1 MNSFELLAGFIL
13 PLYGLASVSGI
24 AGIVARKRLLRQ
36 GGALLAVCG
45 FAAQTVSLLGG
56 SHALLPQGLSW
67 GAYLQLMAWFLVL
80 CGLLGWWRMKTPTPA
95 IFAAPLAL
103 IFFCMAL
110 PYQQQAIVL
119 PPQLSAPFYALH
131 IGSLFLCLGL
141 MALAFGAGMLFVLLE
156 KRLKRKSLVK
166 GFLQDMPALSVL
178 DRINAAAVATGFPL
192 YTLGIVS
199 GYLWAKP
206 VFGTTVSGDPKE
218 ILSVIIWGL
227 YAVLFHNRLICGWK
241 GRKPALFIIAIFAL
255 SVFSVLFINVFLT
268 THHSIIRQ

>member
-1 MNSFELLAGFIL
+1 MNSFESMTGIVLL
-13 PLYGLASVSGI
+13 LYGIASLSGLGGI
-24 AGIVARKRLLRQ
+24 AARHALLKQ
-36 GGALLAVCG
+36 GGALCAVLG
-45 FAAQTVSLLGG
+45 FAAQTFSLLNG

-80 CGLLGWWRMKTPTPA
+80 CGLLGWWRLKTLTPV

-110 PYQQQAIVL
+110 PYQQAAIVL
-119 PPQLSAPFYALH
+119 PAQLSAPFYALH

-141 MALAFGAGMLFVLLE
+141 TALAFGAGVLFLVLE
-156 KRLKRKSLVK
+156 KRLKGKVRMK
-166 GFLQDMPALSVL
+166 GFLQDMPALTVL
-178 DRINAAAVATGFPL
+178 DRINAAAVTLGFPL
-192 YTLGIVS
+192 YTLGIIS

-206 VFGTTVSGDPKE
+206 VFGATISGDPKE
-218 ILSVIIWGL
+218 ILSVFIWGL
-227 YAVLFHNRLICGWK
+227 YALLFHNRLIKGWK

-255 SVFSVLFINVFLT
+255 SVFSVMFINIFLT